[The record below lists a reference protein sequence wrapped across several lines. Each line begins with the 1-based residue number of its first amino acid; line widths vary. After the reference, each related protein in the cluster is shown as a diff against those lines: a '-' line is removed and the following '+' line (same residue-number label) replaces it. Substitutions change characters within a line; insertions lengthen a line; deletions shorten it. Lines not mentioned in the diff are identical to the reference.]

1 MITVINLIS
10 SWAIPVIFIT
20 IPIIGIVKKVPIY
33 ESFVEGAKEGFAVS
47 IRIIPYLVAM
57 FTAIKV
63 FQKSGAMEQLV
74 NIISPITSV
83 LNIPKEVVPLALIRP
98 LSGSG
103 ALGMLASIFQTYGPD
118 SYIGRLASTI
128 QGSTETTFYVLTV
141 YLGAVNI
148 RKLRHSLFSS
158 LAADIAGFLAAV
170 YIVSR
175 VFG

>member
-103 ALGMLASIFQTYGPD
+103 ALGMLASIFQTHGPD

>member
-1 MITVINLIS
+1 MIAAINLIS
-10 SWAIPVIFIT
+10 SWAIPLIFII
-20 IPIIGIVKKVPIY
+20 IPIIGIVKKVPVY
-33 ESFVEGAKEGFAVS
+33 ESFVEGAKEGFTIS

-63 FQKSGAMEQLV
+63 FQKSGAMEQLI

-83 LNIPKEVVPLALIRP
+83 LNIPEEVLPLALIRP

-103 ALGMLASIFQTYGPD
+103 SLGMLASILQTYGPD

-141 YLGAVNI
+141 YLGAVSI
-148 RKLRHSLFSS
+148 RKLRHSLISS
-158 LAADIAGFLAAV
+158 LAADIAGLLAAV